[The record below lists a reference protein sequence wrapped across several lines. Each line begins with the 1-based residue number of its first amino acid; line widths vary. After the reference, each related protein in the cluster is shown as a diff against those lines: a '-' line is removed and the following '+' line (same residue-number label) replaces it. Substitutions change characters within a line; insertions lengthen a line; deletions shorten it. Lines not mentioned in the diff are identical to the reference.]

1 MGQRALRLHS
11 DAEGR
16 QDARESTQSGVRRDV
31 REQMDVIRHEDAGHD
46 VEAPREASPEIC
58 TGTALTKGLR
68 AGGGACNEMKELTG
82 WHAPIVLELSG
93 TSICADCLRRS
104 VRVGWPP

>member
-46 VEAPREASPEIC
+46 VEAPSKASHALC
-58 TGTALTKGLR
+58 TGTAHTKGLR
-68 AGGGACNEMKELTG
+68 AAGGTCDAMMEWTC
-82 WHAPIVLELSG
+82 WHANIVIELSG
-93 TSICADCLRRS
+93 TSIFPDCLR
-104 VRVGWPP
+104 G